1 MRHERWPLSSSSVLR
16 PSPPPSPQKK
26 KMKIKGGGGGR
37 GEFSPLP
44 QHTPPPH
51 ISFNAVS
58 PLFFSSSHRC
68 AVDSDRFSPPF
79 LSPRHDHLSANCG
92 AIVFRG
98 SAGRRRRRRRRRRG
112 FGAQRTHAPFRGC
125 SHSRRGGREKSLNL
139 KPKPPTFPSPSSSRW
154 GSKSKSVWEN
164 VCKEERGKEREK

>member
-1 MRHERWPLSSSSVLR
+1 MGNFLLSPNTPL
-16 PSPPPSPQKK
+16 
-26 KMKIKGGGGGR
+26 
-37 GEFSPLP
+37 
-44 QHTPPPH
+44 PPPH

-68 AVDSDRFSPPF
+68 AVDSEIGSPPF

-98 SAGRRRRRRRRRRG
+98 SAGRRRRRRRG

-154 GSKSKSVWEN
+154 GSKSVWEN
-164 VCKEERGKEREK
+164 VCKEEGAKREKNKSIFKSTSFARPFFGRRLSGEEGERGGGV